1 MKKRYVVRLSVEE
14 REQVTGLVKRGRE
27 AAYRRRHA
35 QVLLLADEGE
45 NGENLPDREVAERV
59 GCTRRTVEQIRERC
73 VCEGLQAA
81 LERKPRSRERSRVL
95 DGEGE
100 ARLVS
105 IACSAPPEGH
115 ARWTLKL
122 LSERLVEWEVVESI
136 APETV
141 RQVLKKRYQTLA
153 KAHVVH
159 SSPGKCGLRLPK
171 GRGAGPVPTTTGC
184 CPPRGMVG

>member
-1 MKKRYVVRLSVEE
+1 MKKRYVVRLSIEE

-105 IACSAPPEGH
+105 IACSAPPEGY

-159 SSPGKCGLRLPK
+159 SSPGKCGLCLPN
-171 GRGAGPVPTTTGC
+171 GRGAGRVPTTTGS